1 MQTYAVQYVHGQK
14 GQNRSVD
21 ILSCV
26 KKKHINWG
34 TNNSITTLQ
43 HISVKANCCILKLK
57 EARRLD
63 KEGLT
68 RGRRLLTL
76 TLCIIVAVV
85 SQ

>member
-1 MQTYAVQYVHGQK
+1 MQTYAGQYVHGQK

-34 TNNSITTLQ
+34 TNPPTNNSITTLQ
-43 HISVKANCCILKLK
+43 HISVKAKCCILKLK

-63 KEGLT
+63 RGSNKGLQT
-68 RGRRLLTL
+68 PHFD
-76 TLCIIVAVV
+76 II
-85 SQ
+85 